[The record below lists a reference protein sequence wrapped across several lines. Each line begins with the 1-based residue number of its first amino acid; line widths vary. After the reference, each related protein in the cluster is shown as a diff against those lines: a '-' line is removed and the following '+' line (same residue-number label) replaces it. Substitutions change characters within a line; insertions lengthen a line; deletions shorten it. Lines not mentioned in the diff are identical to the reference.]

1 MEATCLFGS
10 QTSGGSV
17 VIHPEVEKHIP
28 EIQALC
34 REFGISRLEIFG
46 SAVTGEFD
54 PETSDVDFLV
64 TYPEGYDF
72 GLWLSRFFDLERA
85 LSNVLGRDVD
95 LLMSDAPK
103 NPRFIEAMNRSKVKI
118 FNDANYAHVA

>member
-1 MEATCLFGS
+1 M
-10 QTSGGSV
+10 
-17 VIHPEVEKHIP
+17 IHPEVQKHIP

-64 TYPEGYDF
+64 TYPDGYDF
-72 GLWLSRFFDLERA
+72 GPWGERYVRFADNLE
-85 LSNVLGRDVD
+85 SILGRRVDVVMD
-95 LLMSDAPK
+95 RAFRRKK
-103 NPRFIEAMNRSKVKI
+103 NPYFQKSVNASRKAIY
-118 FNDANYAHVA
+118 DASTHLSAA